1 MSEAVTI
8 EPTQMHRPSDNI
20 TVPMDTEITK
30 MSPMDELARLK
41 DQIRSARNLDVGF
54 DSGKDFDVEKAI
66 DLICECDKYTQTSI
80 FASWRGT
87 LNMAIIR
94 EAMKLVP
101 ANGFE
106 KTAEGRDEYDNML
119 RKAMEEYEQDG
130 DFAPRALP
138 SMLALNDRLRCVM
151 IDQMIDVRPI
161 ESTLEFMAQ
170 DAPKPS
176 DFEAEY
182 EDLLNHGERP
192 AMTKR
197 EFCEIKARGAERN
210 HDRMTEH
217 GTDALQ
223 LCEDLKIT
231 YERGYGDLPEN
242 IRERLFEKFISKMID
257 RRNNLNIREM
267 NRLLKPGD
275 RLEAEASRALVEF
288 VFEQVVGRGMVSE
301 Y

>member
-1 MSEAVTI
+1 MSEATTI
-8 EPTQMHRPSDNI
+8 EPTQMHRTRDNMAL
-20 TVPMDTEITK
+20 PMDTEITK
-30 MSPMDELARLK
+30 RSPMDELARLK

-66 DLICECDKYTQTSI
+66 DLVRECDKYTQMSI
-80 FASWRGT
+80 FPSWRGT

-94 EAMKLVP
+94 EAMQLVP

-106 KTAEGRDEYDNML
+106 KTAEGRDEYDHAL
-119 RKAMEEYEQDG
+119 RKALEEYDENG

-151 IDQMIDVRPI
+151 VDQMIDVRPI
-161 ESTLEFMAQ
+161 ESSLEFMAQ

-176 DFEAEY
+176 DFEEEY
-182 EDLLNHGERP
+182 EDLVNDGERP

-223 LCEDLKIT
+223 LCEDLNIT

-242 IRERLFEKFISKMID
+242 MRERLFEKFVTKMTE
-257 RRNNLNIREM
+257 RRNKLNIREM
-267 NRLLKPGD
+267 NKLLKPGE
-275 RLEAEASRALVEF
+275 RLEAKASRALVEF
-288 VFEQVVGRGMVSE
+288 VFEQVVGRGMISE